1 MINGLCS
8 RKDRSQ
14 TLAVMDQG
22 IEEVEGA
29 RPNTA
34 IESNR
39 PRAQALGRLYFMFL
53 DVSQA
58 GCIKYLLA
66 TSNNPRMVKSIK
78 RVPKS
83 YQPN

>member
-39 PRAQALGRLYFMFL
+39 PRKQLS
-53 DVSQA
+53 V
-58 GCIKYLLA
+58 GCILCF
-66 TSNNPRMVKSIK
+66 SM
-78 RVPKS
+78 
-83 YQPN
+83 